1 MFELGQWVI
10 DTKKRSTGTVLA
22 KIEGV
27 EPLYVVE
34 DDDTDECY
42 IVKENRLIPYN
53 KYWFDENPKQ
63 ED

>member
-42 IVKENRLIPYN
+42 IVKENRLIPYD
-53 KYWFDENPKQ
+53 KYWFDKNPKQ